1 MIGKWRQK
9 LHIEPPAGWLN
20 DPNGLC
26 YFKGKYH
33 VFFQYLPGSADG
45 TGKGKK
51 CWGHYESYDMV
62 TWKYVGVA
70 IEPDTE
76 FDLTGAF
83 SGSAVVNGDTLE
95 LFYTGNVEHSGKY
108 DYITAGRD
116 ANQIRVSTKDGREM
130 SAKDILLRNS
140 DYPEYC
146 SCHVR
151 DPKVTIEDG
160 VWRMVL
166 GARTLEDEG
175 CVLIYEGTDPDDFRF
190 VKKLSVPDFGYMWE
204 CPDMFDLGGNTY
216 LSVSPQGLKHEEFRY
231 QNVYSSGYFKVEDGR
246 LKDFEEFDY
255 GFDFYAPQT
264 FETTDGRR
272 ILIGWMG
279 MGNESGYTN
288 PTVDFGRQH
297 CLTLPRELTVSTDGS
312 ILQNPIREIY
322 SLRISPSE
330 LRSEERWYKL
340 PFDIVVNE
348 VKPDSDCTIEIGKA
362 KITWHKEGYLELS
375 FADEQAAGGRTVRK
389 VRMDNLSNIRIVAD
403 RSSIELFAN
412 SGRYVMSSRF
422 YPEFET
428 VSVSVQGFK
437 AQLFGLEI
445 RNTLVAIG
453 EALIDFIPDRKGC
466 DFGDVSN
473 FSPAPGGAPANVTAA
488 FSRLGGNS
496 RMITQLGK
504 DPFGDMIIKT
514 LDDSGV
520 DTSAVSRTGAANTAL
535 AFVSLSRNG
544 NRTFSFY
551 RNPSADMLLTPEQI
565 TPDMFDDCS
574 YLHFCSVSL
583 GDFPMKEAHRTAI
596 LLARKNG
603 AIISFDPN
611 LRFMLWDDKEEL
623 RRVVHEFMTE
633 PDILKISDEELE
645 FLTGES
651 NFESALPKLLKGNVK
666 LVIYTCGADGA
677 YAANSEGIVYAPG
690 HEVITADTT
699 GAGDCFIGAFLRCL
713 ELNGIKKEDLEHTAP
728 GKLKAYIAFA
738 NACSAISV
746 TRKGA
751 IPSYPS
757 LEEVLRGGLLT

>member
-1 MIGKWRQK
+1 MIGQWRQK
-9 LHIEPPAGWLN
+9 LHIEPPRGWLN

-33 VFFQYLPGSADG
+33 VYFQYLPDSAEG
-45 TGKGKK
+45 EGRK
-51 CWGHYESYDMV
+51 CWGHYESYDMIS
-62 TWKYVGVA
+62 WKFAGTA
-70 IEPDTE
+70 IEPDME
-76 FDLTGAF
+76 YDLTGAF
-83 SGSAVVNGDTLE
+83 SGSAVVNGDILE
-95 LFYTGNVEHSGKY
+95 LFYTGNVEHPGDY

-130 SAKDILLRNS
+130 STKDVLLRNS
-140 DYPEYC
+140 SYPDYC

-151 DPKVTIEDG
+151 DPKVTLENG

-166 GARTLEDEG
+166 GARTLENEG
-175 CVLIYEGTDPDDFRF
+175 CVLIYEGKNPDEFEF

-204 CPDMFDLGGNTY
+204 CPDMFELGGNTY
-216 LSVSPQGLKHEEFRY
+216 LAVCPQGLEHEEFRY
-231 QNVYSSGYFKVEDGR
+231 QNIYSSGYFKVSGDELTG
-246 LKDFEEFDY
+246 FEEFDY

-279 MGNESGYTN
+279 MGSESGYTN
-288 PTVDFGRQH
+288 PTVSLGRQH
-297 CLTLPRELTVSTDGS
+297 CLTLPRELTVSADGC

-330 LRSEERWYKL
+330 LRSEQRWYKL
-340 PFDIVVNE
+340 PFDIVINT
-348 VKPDSDCTIEIGKA
+348 VKLDEECVMEIGKA
-362 KITWHKEGYLELS
+362 KITWHSEGYLELS
-375 FADEQAAGGRTVRK
+375 FADEQAAGGRTSRK
-389 VRMDNLSNIRIVAD
+389 VKIDNLSDIRVVAD
-403 RSSIELFAN
+403 RSSLEVFAN
-412 SGRYVMSSRF
+412 GGRYVMSSRF
-422 YPEFET
+422 YPEYET
-428 VSVSVQGFK
+428 VSVSVKGFG
-437 AQLFGLEI
+437 AQLFELEI
-445 RNTLVAIG
+445 KNSLVAIG

-466 DFGDVSN
+466 EFCDVSA

-488 FSRLGGNS
+488 FSKLGGNA

-520 DTSAVSRTGAANTAL
+520 DTSAVSRTDKANTAL

-551 RNPSADMLLTPEQI
+551 RNPSADMLLAPEQI
-565 TPDMFDDCS
+565 IPDMFDDCTF
-574 YLHFCSVSL
+574 LHFCSVSL
-583 GDFPMKEAHRTAI
+583 GDFPMKDAHRTAI
-596 LLARKNG
+596 LLARKSG
-603 AIISFDPN
+603 AVISFDPN
-611 LRFMLWDDKEEL
+611 LRFMLWDDKEDL
-623 RRVVHEFMTE
+623 KRVVLEFMPE
-633 PDILKISDEELE
+633 ADILKVSDEELE
-645 FLTGES
+645 FITGETDL
-651 NFESALPKLLKGNVK
+651 EKALPKLLVGNVK

-677 YAANSEGIVYAPG
+677 YAANREGIAYAPG

-713 ELNGIKKEDLEHTAP
+713 ELNGIKKDDLDKIP
-728 GKLKAYIAFA
+728 SGKLKAYLAFA
-738 NACSAISV
+738 NACSAVSV

-751 IPSYPS
+751 IPSYPT